1 MTSPVLQMRAIR
13 KSFGAGDVL
22 KGVDFDVQGGEVHAL
37 CGENGA
43 GKSTLMN
50 ILAGVL
56 PPDAGEITLGTD
68 TLSRF
73 PNAHAA
79 RRAGISIVFQERSLF
94 GPLTVAENIFAG
106 RQPVTAWGMISRR
119 RLFAD
124 AERLLQGIAPDVAAD
139 AVVADLSPAQQQMV
153 EIAKALS
160 LDARVVIFDEP
171 TAALTEAETTRLFEV
186 IRHLRERGVGVVY
199 ISHRLEEIFTVAD
212 RVTVLKDG
220 AWQGTLTVAETTS
233 DELIRRMVGRD
244 VEQMEWEADPASN
257 PVLLDVRNVTD
268 PGSPESPARLL
279 KDVSFHARAGEIVGL
294 AGLAGAGRTETALA
308 LFGVRPLGSGEILLD
323 GRTVKIHSPAQAIA
337 AGLGYVSEDRKESG
351 MFLDMSIRR
360 NISAARLRSFGGWF
374 FRDAEE
380 AGVARKYREKLRV
393 ICRDVEQDAGH
404 LSGGNQQKVLLARWL
419 LVNPRVLIVDEPT
432 RGVDVGAKA
441 EVHQLLRDFARQG
454 HAVVMISSDLP
465 EVMTVSDRIYVMH
478 AGRIAGELSRAAATE
493 EAVMRL
499 AAGRKE

>member
-1 MTSPVLQMRAIR
+1 MTSPVLQMRGIR
-13 KSFGAGDVL
+13 KSFGGGDVL
-22 KGVDFDVQGGEVHAL
+22 KNVDFDVRAGEVHAL

-50 ILAGVL
+50 ILAGVVA
-56 PPDAGEITLGTD
+56 PDAGQITLD
-68 TLSRF
+68 HQAF
-73 PNAHAA
+73 NKFANANAA
-79 RRAGISIVFQERSLF
+79 RRAGVSIVFQERSLF

-106 RQPVTAWGMISRR
+106 RQPVTAWGMISPYRMYS
-119 RLFAD
+119 D
-124 AERLLQGIAPDVAAD
+124 AQRLLEGIAPDVGAD
-139 AVVADLSPAQQQMV
+139 AIVADLSPAQQQMV

-160 LDARVVIFDEP
+160 LDARIVIFDEP
-171 TAALTEAETTRLFEV
+171 TAALTESETTRLFRV
-186 IRHLRERGVGVVY
+186 IRHLRDRGVGIVY

-220 AWQGTLTVAETTS
+220 AWQGTLTVAETTT

-244 VEQMEWEADPASN
+244 VEQMASPGDHASS
-257 PVLLDVRNVTD
+257 PVLLEVKGLTD
-268 PGSPESPARLL
+268 PGPAGLL
-279 KDVSFHARAGEIVGL
+279 KNVSFRVHAGDIVGL

-308 LFGVRPLGSGEILLD
+308 IFGVRPIGSGEIRLN
-323 GRTVKIHSPAQAIA
+323 GRPVKISSPADAIS

-351 MFLDMSIRR
+351 LFLDMSIRR
-360 NISAARLRSFGGWF
+360 NISAARLSLFGRFF
-374 FRDAEE
+374 FRDGEE
-380 AGVARKYREKLRV
+380 FNTAQRYRDKLRV

-441 EVHQLLRDFARQG
+441 EVHQLLRDFAGQG
-454 HAVVMISSDLP
+454 NAVVMISSDLP

-478 AGRIAGELSRAAATE
+478 AGHVAGELSRAAATE
-493 EAVMRL
+493 EALMRL
-499 AAGRKE
+499 AAGKTNGNR